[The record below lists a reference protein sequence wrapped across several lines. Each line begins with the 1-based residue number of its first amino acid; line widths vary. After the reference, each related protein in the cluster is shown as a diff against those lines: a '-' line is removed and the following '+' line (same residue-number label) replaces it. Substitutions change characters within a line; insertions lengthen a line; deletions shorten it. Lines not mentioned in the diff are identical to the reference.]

1 MLVVGLGG
9 REGKGRGASERGRV
23 GHYSLEAEPL
33 EHREIDGERVATAV
47 DAGCDELE

>member
-9 REGKGRGASERGRV
+9 REGERASEE
-23 GHYSLEAEPL
+23 GHYGLEAEPF
-33 EHREIDGERVATAV
+33 EHGEIDGERVATAV